1 MSKTVVNVTLLV
13 ISIGLAI
20 TGQLAMK
27 AGMNKVTDKYGELKV
42 SDLKHPGTLI
52 TRMFKEGPWA
62 IVGILLYAISAVF
75 WLIVLSRIPLS
86 VAYPIVAVGYVVVVL
101 YSRFVFNEQ
110 VKWIAWVGLAFIV
123 VGVAITAQGLKSNN
137 NNKTSEKGYQKP
149 DKQVVTLIEAT
160 DKKPSEK

>member
-27 AGMNKVTDKYGELKV
+27 AGMNNITNNGENPLQV

-52 TRMFKEGPWA
+52 KRMFKEGPWA

-86 VAYPIVAVGYVVVVL
+86 VAYPIVAVGYVVVVF
-101 YSRFVFNEQ
+101 YSRFVFNEP

-123 VGVAITAQGLKSNN
+123 VGVAITAQGLKSNKKN
-137 NNKTSEKGYQKP
+137 NENGYQKP
-149 DKQVVTLIEAT
+149 VKQVVTQIEAT
-160 DKKPSEK
+160 DKKLSEK

>member
-20 TGQLAMK
+20 VGQLAMK
-27 AGMNKVTDKYGELKV
+27 AGMNKVTDKYGELQV

-52 TRMFKEGPWA
+52 KRMFKEGPWA

-75 WLIVLSRIPLS
+75 WLIVLSRVPLS
-86 VAYPIVAVGYVVVVL
+86 VAYPVVAVGYVIVVL

-123 VGVAITAQGLKSNN
+123 VGVAITAQGLKSNKKN
-137 NNKTSEKGYQKP
+137 NENGYQKP
-149 DKQVVTLIEAT
+149 VKQVVTQIETT

>member
-52 TRMFKEGPWA
+52 KRMFKEGPWA

-75 WLIVLSRIPLS
+75 WLIVLSRVPLS
-86 VAYPIVAVGYVVVVL
+86 VAYPVVAVGYIIVVL

-123 VGVAITAQGLKSNN
+123 VGVAITAQGLKSNKKN
-137 NNKTSEKGYQKP
+137 NENGYQKP
-149 DKQVVTLIEAT
+149 VKQVVTQIEAT